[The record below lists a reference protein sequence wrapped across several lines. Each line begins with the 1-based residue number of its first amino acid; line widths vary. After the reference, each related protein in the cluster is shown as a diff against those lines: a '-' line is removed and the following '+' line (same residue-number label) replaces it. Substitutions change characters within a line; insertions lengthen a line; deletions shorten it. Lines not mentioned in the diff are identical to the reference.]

1 MARYELDREYYYR
14 ISQYNELFEAE
25 SLTNAE
31 LAKTARV
38 SFDLLKMLRHKQVSE
53 TRKSNFQTMCNEGIS
68 NFELFK
74 NQRLMDELLNSL
86 DIAYFQDRDASYYD
100 FKVYSETVFTCTG
113 AKRVADK
120 IVLPAD
126 IRKASAFYL
135 SHELCHILKERN
147 DSECKNQN
155 NYHEVIP
162 ILMEMIFA
170 YVYDSESFDVII
182 SNRCRMMKI
191 AAREFIEL
199 YKEYI
204 SITDEDVKETYL
216 MALNEKGKYLHSFYY
231 VLCLFEVYMNDE
243 KGFIDTSMNNKEYI
257 LSRIANVLLCNE
269 STKDF
274 LDDMSFKFTNIDA
287 LYESGFDRLND
298 ISFSI

>member
-1 MARYELDREYYYR
+1 MAKYELDREFYFR
-14 ISQYNELFEAE
+14 LSQYNELFEAE
-25 SLTNAE
+25 NLTNAE
-31 LAKTARV
+31 LAKTVRV

-53 TRKSNFQTMCNEGIS
+53 TRRSNFEAMCHEGVN

-74 NQRLMDELLNSL
+74 NQKLMNDVFQSL
-86 DIAYFQDRDASYYD
+86 DVAYYQDRDASYYD
-100 FKVYSETVFTCTG
+100 FKVYSDTFFTCTG

-120 IVLPAD
+120 VVVPKD
-126 IRKASAFYL
+126 IRRASAFYL

-147 DSECKNQN
+147 DSECKYQN
-155 NYHEVIP
+155 SFHEVIP

-170 YVYDSESFDVII
+170 YVYDPESFDIII
-182 SNRCRMMKI
+182 SNRCRKMKI
-191 AAREFIEL
+191 GAREFIEL

-204 SITDEDVKETYL
+204 NIVDEDVKAMYL
-216 MALNEKGKYLHSFYY
+216 TALNEKGKYLHSFYY
-231 VLCLFEVYMNDE
+231 VLCLFEVYMNDK

-274 LDDMSFKFTNIDA
+274 LDDMSLRFANIDS
-287 LYESGFDRLND
+287 LYEAGIDRLNE